1 MFDSRLGTEETFK
14 ILRYDLLD
22 FKLGTD
28 ETFKILRYDLLDF
41 QLKNQ
46 VRIESGGVFD
56 EVNIDNED
64 RRWIE
69 VNIKSFISRVYHPLS
84 RQIRAD
90 PQNCLQN
97 LDKESCTHI

>member
-22 FKLGTD
+22 FKLGT
-28 ETFKILRYDLLDF
+28 EEAFEILRYDLLDF

-46 VRIESGGVFD
+46 VKIESGGVFE

-69 VNIKSFISRVYHPLS
+69 VNFKSFILHAHSSELNSHPKK
-84 RQIRAD
+84 QETI
-90 PQNCLQN
+90 
-97 LDKESCTHI
+97 KVGHI